1 MPPPRL
7 NRHGLP
13 LLLAALV
20 LLLAGCDGEVGSGE
34 IVTEERSVDAF
45 DNLDIR
51 DGVNV
56 ELTID
61 AGADPSV
68 SVSYDDNLLDNVIT
82 RVSGDTL
89 VIEFSGSIVS
99 FGGRGRVVNVVVD
112 SIDQIETSG
121 GANLTASGSIGSYTL
136 EASGGANADLS
147 GLEAASIEVR
157 VSGGANVE
165 VFATEEIEGD
175 ASGGANLTVVGSPGT
190 VAIDSSG
197 GANVDVDR

>member
-1 MPPPRL
+1 
-7 NRHGLP
+7 
-13 LLLAALV
+13 LV
-20 LLLAGCDGEVGSGE
+20 LLFAGCDGEVGSGE

-45 DNLDIR
+45 DNLDVR

-68 SVSYDDNLLDNVIT
+68 SVDYDDNLLDNVIT

-112 SIDQIETSG
+112 SIDQIEASG

-147 GLEAASIEVR
+147 DLEAASIEVR

-190 VAIDSSG
+190 VAIDTSG